1 MGELKS
7 SMWDA
12 VWESANQEI
21 RILSAALRAGL
32 GMVSSALSGDRLQ
45 PPRPGKWRNF
55 ACCRSETLQFWKVGG
70 VEAAVSSKEGVS
82 RGDGVGADKEVGDDA
97 FARSAAP
104 ARRYRIQRVPASQAM
119 SVLMGESVMP
129 ISRKAL
135 FRATRSPNA
144 GTNSA

>member
-1 MGELKS
+1 MLKS

-70 VEAAVSSKEGVS
+70 VEAAVSSEEGVG
-82 RGDGVGADKEVGDDA
+82 RYDGVGAD
-97 FARSAAP
+97 
-104 ARRYRIQRVPASQAM
+104 
-119 SVLMGESVMP
+119 
-129 ISRKAL
+129 
-135 FRATRSPNA
+135 
-144 GTNSA
+144 

>member
-32 GMVSSALSGDRLQ
+32 GMVSSALPGDRLQ

-55 ACCRSETLQFWKVGG
+55 ACCRAETLQFWKVGG
-70 VEAAVSSKEGVS
+70 VEAAVSSEEGVG
-82 RGDGVGADKEVGDDA
+82 RYYGVGADKEVGDDSL
-97 FARSAAP
+97 ARPTCPPVLQP
-104 ARRYRIQRVPASQAM
+104 ACAGFPGDVP
-119 SVLMGESVMP
+119 
-129 ISRKAL
+129 IDR
-135 FRATRSPNA
+135 
-144 GTNSA
+144 